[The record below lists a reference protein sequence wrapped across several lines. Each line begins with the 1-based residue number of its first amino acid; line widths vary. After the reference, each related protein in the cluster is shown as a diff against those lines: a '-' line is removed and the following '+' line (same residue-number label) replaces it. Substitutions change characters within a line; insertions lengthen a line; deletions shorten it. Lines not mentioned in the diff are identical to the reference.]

1 MYNYLDSVG
10 ITAGIYFPLCV
21 IVGSFF
27 LLKLF
32 LAVIMQTFSEMSMKN
47 LALDISTTI
56 EHYEDRTI
64 KHMILVAK
72 KKLRINHGPRS
83 LNEAALLIYG
93 QAKKELEKRRKM
105 AKLEEQRR
113 LREQQTLKDDETPT
127 SAKIREM
134 QRKLVTAV
142 APAVIQ

>member
-1 MYNYLDSVG
+1 MINLEGWSGVMYNYLDSVG
-10 ITAGIYFPLCV
+10 IIAGIYFPFCV

-47 LALDISTTI
+47 IAMDISTTM

-64 KHMILVAK
+64 KHMIMVAK
-72 KKLRINHGPRS
+72 KKMKISHGPRS

-93 QAKKELEKRRKM
+93 QAKKELDKRRRL
-105 AKLEEQRR
+105 AK
-113 LREQQTLKDDETPT
+113 
-127 SAKIREM
+127 
-134 QRKLVTAV
+134 
-142 APAVIQ
+142 